1 MFLKGDDPVRRFLS
15 VVLVLVVAFS
25 LVMLVSAKSFTGTR
39 IVSGSADVVES
50 VDDTP
55 HLGQYHYEKTV
66 IIYYTSFDDVP
77 DCIEFAE
84 YKKEHDAEFSGILYV
99 QEVTRVE
106 NMKYEAVFCGDLTE
120 AY

>member
-1 MFLKGDDPVRRFLS
+1 MN
-15 VVLVLVVAFS
+15 
-25 LVMLVSAKSFTGTR
+25 
-39 IVSGSADVVES
+39 
-50 VDDTP
+50 
-55 HLGQYHYEKTV
+55 
-66 IIYYTSFDDVP
+66 VP